1 MNQIILAFITGL
13 TTGGLSCLAV
23 QGSLL
28 ASSMA
33 NQIETD
39 MKAHSRQ
46 TQTARPILLFLAAK
60 LIAYT
65 LLGFLLGWLGSMIQL
80 SPIARAV
87 LMVAIGLF
95 MILQA
100 LRLLNI
106 HPFFQRFTIE
116 TPYFVRKWIR
126 TTGKS
131 TDNWLTPVVLGF
143 LTVFIPCGITQAMMA
158 AAMAAGDPLFGAALL
173 FAFIL
178 GTSPVFL
185 LVAYFATK
193 LGSKLENW
201 FNKAVAVVLVLLA
214 VMNIQSAFNLSGL
227 AGREVSAKQT
237 VTLPTM
243 QPTPVLPLT
252 SASENSAPA
261 GVQQIGI
268 QIQNHGY
275 FPEQVHVQA
284 GQPIHLTLTS
294 EDVYS
299 CALSFVIPDLDV
311 QLSLQPTDSQ
321 TVDLPALKSGQVI
334 PFSCSMGMYTGQIVV
349 D

>member
-33 NQIETD
+33 NQIESE
-39 MKAHSRQ
+39 MKEHSRQ
-46 TQTARPILLFLAAK
+46 THTARPILLFLAAK

-80 SPIARAV
+80 SPMARAV
-87 LMVAIGLF
+87 LMVAIGVF

-100 LRLLNI
+100 GRLLNI

-126 TTGKS
+126 STGKS

-158 AAMAAGDPLFGAALL
+158 AAMAAGDPFFGAALL

-178 GTSPVFL
+178 GTSPVFF

-193 LGSKLENW
+193 LGARLESAFSK
-201 FNKAVAVVLVLLA
+201 VAALVLLVLA
-214 VMNIQSAFNLSGL
+214 VLNIYSGFNLSGWVVDRST
-227 AGREVSAKQT
+227 AAQIVI
-237 VTLPTM
+237 LPTM
-243 QPTPVLPLT
+243 MPTPQIPLT
-252 SASENSAPA
+252 SVEQA
-261 GVQQIGI
+261 GVSNAFQQIGI

-275 FPEQVHVQA
+275 FPERVHVQA
-284 GQPIHLTLTS
+284 GQRIHLTLTS

-299 CALSFVIPDLDV
+299 CALSFVIPDMDV